1 MFGDITDDRIPDCV
15 PEYYRSLWEDED
27 HQAELRAQR
36 EERYQAN
43 RDKIRAAVEAGLPIL
58 HYGGYGPCQK
68 CSCADYDTMTDDED
82 DFDSVICH
90 NPHCPLHK
98 EHESEEDT
106 E

>member
-27 HQAELRAQR
+27 HQSELRAQR

-58 HYGGYGPCQK
+58 HYGGYGPCQE

-82 DFDSVICH
+82 DFDSVICR
-90 NPHCPLHK
+90 NPRCPLHK

-106 E
+106 